1 MVWNWLITEQHLYIT
16 HLLERLEDGGCTP
29 IGSPYRTCCSDV
41 SRKTCWGSLF
51 PGGYVCTWMNGES
64 LSATCCNYTQTS
76 TMATSYT
83 QWTWNKDSANHTVF
97 LINRIHTSSSVRILL
112 PLLRGKDCGGLVSES
127 IASNLR
133 DYVRFFY
140 RSGFWHSHQAASQYN
155 GCVVCTPASKK
166 HVGCGNTT
174 SAQSAKASIREVL
187 SCKKGRVWNPPEPT
201 LISLVPKSQGEREKS
216 AR

>member
-97 LINRIHTSSSVRILL
+97 LINRIHTSSSVRIRL
-112 PLLRGKDCGGLVSES
+112 PLLRGKDCGRLVFKP

-133 DYVRFFY
+133 DDVRSFY
-140 RSGFWHSHQAASQYN
+140 RSG
-155 GCVVCTPASKK
+155 VVCTTANGRQD
-166 HVGCGNTT
+166 VGTPPVLSRQKSGCPILRTT
-174 SAQSAKASIREVL
+174 PQQEVL
-187 SCKKGRVWNPPEPT
+187 TGSG
-201 LISLVPKSQGEREKS
+201 
-216 AR
+216 A